1 MKNISKQKLISS
13 LIKILKLKTKNQLLK
28 IKKKNCDNWDS
39 LVHLNIIF
47 LLEKN
52 IKKKISINRLN
63 KVSSGKDLI
72 RIIDED

>member
-13 LIKILKLKTKNQLLK
+13 LIKILKIKTKNQLLK
-28 IKKKNCDNWDS
+28 IKKKNYDNWDS

>member
-1 MKNISKQKLISS
+1 MKNISKQKLIKS
-13 LIKILKLKTKNQLLK
+13 LIKILKIKTKNQLLK
-28 IKKKNCDNWDS
+28 IKKKNCDDWDS

-63 KVSSGKDLI
+63 NVSSGKDLI
-72 RIIDED
+72 RIIDEN